1 MAAKSYADRVREAQQ
16 AQAQENNA
24 KKGDPRELTPGMGS
38 LRVRLLPPRDLNSSD
53 PASISLDPNDLFYY
67 THSFH
72 FLPSSF
78 EDLATGSKK
87 GKFYYSKK
95 NLMDKNGS
103 LQRNP
108 IDKLVDRWFEEH
120 KETKNETIRNLASR
134 LKRRRRYVF
143 PVLLL
148 DEPDPTKKLK
158 LIIDTTK
165 DGLLI
170 KQLCTIQGL
179 PFYKDIEDNWL
190 DTDTLKVYAG
200 KKYLDLL
207 DYDNGY
213 DVTIIK
219 TKTGGND
226 WDISYS
232 DTFVEETTGPRP
244 LTDVERSLLGNR
256 FDIRSYI
263 EYKGSYEEVYR
274 DIVAVVGE
282 DAFASVAKEAPAA
295 PAISGAA
302 KPAAAPAAKPAV
314 APAASISKPQ
324 ISVTEETADEASP
337 GLDDIL
343 SELEAD
349 A

>member
-16 AQAQENNA
+16 AQAQENNTR
-24 KKGDPRELTPGMGS
+24 KGDPRELVPGMGS
-38 LRVRLLPPRDLNSSD
+38 LRVRLLPPRDLNSTD

-78 EDLATGSKK
+78 DDLATGSKK

-95 NLMDKNGS
+95 NLTDKNGS
-103 LQRNP
+103 IQRNP
-108 IDKLVDRWFEEH
+108 IDKLVDSWFEEY
-120 KETKNETIRNLASR
+120 KATKNETLRNLASR

-143 PVLLL
+143 PVILL

-190 DTDTLKVYAG
+190 DADTLKVYAG

-226 WDISYS
+226 WDISYA

-244 LTDVERSLLGNR
+244 LNDVERSLLGNR

-263 EYKGSYEEVYR
+263 EYKENYEEVYR

-282 DAFASVAKEAPAA
+282 DAFTTAPAKEAPAVVSNSKPA
-295 PAISGAA
+295 PAPAS
-302 KPAAAPAAKPAV
+302 KPAPTATPA
-314 APAASISKPQ
+314 ISKPQ
-324 ISVTEETADEASP
+324 VSVTEEADEESP
-337 GLDDIL
+337 GLDEIL
-343 SELEAD
+343 GELEAD